1 MCMLCGY
8 RGFLQYKEL
17 GRMRVLSGKRTERES
32 F

>member
-1 MCMLCGY
+1 MCMLYGC

-17 GRMRVLSGKRTERES
+17 GRMRVLGKRTERES